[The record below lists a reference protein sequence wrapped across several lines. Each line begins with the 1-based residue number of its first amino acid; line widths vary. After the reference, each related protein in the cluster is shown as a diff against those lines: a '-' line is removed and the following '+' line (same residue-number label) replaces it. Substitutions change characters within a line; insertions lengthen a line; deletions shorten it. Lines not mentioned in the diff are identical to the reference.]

1 MHVLENLKKWIAEIT
16 EIFLL
21 IAALGIVAEILFGS
35 AVPFFGGTS
44 IVTNLTGLISS
55 LGDSGMVGLV
65 ALGVI
70 IYLFNKRQAFTQQ
83 QHQ

>member
-44 IVTNLTGLISS
+44 IVSNLTGLISS
-55 LGDSGMVGLV
+55 LLE
-65 ALGVI
+65 
-70 IYLFNKRQAFTQQ
+70 
-83 QHQ
+83 